1 MHTLIVCVCSCCIWI
16 AEQWLKPLKALCCTM
31 LYSVCYALMAFAFA
45 FASELHFLL
54 LEQWKNPNVLST
66 IKSSRI
72 ESINRHTL
80 IQCQTAFSAIPN
92 NLWAAFRMRESAATL
107 MFNKYCNCITRFFHL
122 SSALYILICRFSGV
136 YVIWSVGSVGRTT
149 FKFKQIEHTRWA
161 LLFYSK
167 MFGKHFQIAWNDV
180 SISKTVQ
187 IKRFKDWSPPLNLLF
202 MEFKYLRNI
211 RRNPVCTR
219 QCWDQCVW
227 WKINSTKWKAF
238 DKMLEIGKFIW
249 YSV

>member
-54 LEQWKNPNVLST
+54 LEQWKNPNVSST

-72 ESINRHTL
+72 ESINRQTL

-92 NLWAAFRMRESAATL
+92 NLWAVTRMRESAATL

-136 YVIWSVGSVGRTT
+136 YVIWLVGSVGRTT
-149 FKFKQIEHTRWA
+149 FKFKQIEHTHVELCSFIPKYSANIFKLHEMTSAYQKQYKLNALKIDRHRWIS
-161 LLFYSK
+161 YS
-167 MFGKHFQIAWNDV
+167 WN
-180 SISKTVQ
+180 
-187 IKRFKDWSPPLNLLF
+187 LNIWETF
-202 MEFKYLRNI
+202 VGI
-211 RRNPVCTR
+211 
-219 QCWDQCVW
+219 QCVHVNVG
-227 WKINSTKWKAF
+227 INVF
-238 DKMLEIGKFIW
+238 DGK
-249 YSV
+249 